1 MADRYPGLVPVRTL
15 GLPFALATAPDA
27 TDLPTREQLAPRAG
41 KRALLVSSGG
51 VYEQK
56 RLESV
61 VRAIASSPA
70 LRESDFLT
78 EKNVKQVAR
87 PVVIV
92 HKEAR
97 MRLGRPKGSLILGVP
112 RLASVQPV
120 RSEGRLFT
128 MMRRQHLLQMLVV
141 LCTVG
146 AVQAQQPDA
155 AQIAQERRQ
164 AELDAP
170 KLVEVLELKPGMTV
184 ADVGSGFGAMTVVL
198 GHWIGSGRVFA
209 TDITEHALRQTREY
223 VKKEGLTN
231 VTVIEGAEAAT
242 NLPDACCDAIFLRNV
257 YHHITAV
264 DAFNRSLVASLKPG
278 GRLAIIDFEDRRG
291 GRIPKGV
298 PANRGGHG
306 VPPGIVVDELT
317 TAGLT
322 HIRTAEKWPPGEPTF
337 LALFRK

>member
-1 MADRYPGLVPVRTL
+1 
-15 GLPFALATAPDA
+15 
-27 TDLPTREQLAPRAG
+27 
-41 KRALLVSSGG
+41 
-51 VYEQK
+51 
-56 RLESV
+56 
-61 VRAIASSPA
+61 
-70 LRESDFLT
+70 
-78 EKNVKQVAR
+78 
-87 PVVIV
+87 
-92 HKEAR
+92 
-97 MRLGRPKGSLILGVP
+97 
-112 RLASVQPV
+112 
-120 RSEGRLFT
+120 
-128 MMRRQHLLQMLVV
+128 MMRPPHLLRILAV
-141 LCTVG
+141 LCAVG
-146 AVQAQQPDA
+146 TLHAQQPDA
-155 AQIAQERRQ
+155 AQIAQERRD

-170 KLVEVLELKPGMTV
+170 SLVEALELKPGMAV

-278 GRLAIIDFEDRRG
+278 GRLAIIDLEDRSG
-291 GRIPKGV
+291 GQIPKGV

-306 VPPGIVVDELT
+306 VPPGIVVDELKA
-317 TAGLT
+317 AGLT